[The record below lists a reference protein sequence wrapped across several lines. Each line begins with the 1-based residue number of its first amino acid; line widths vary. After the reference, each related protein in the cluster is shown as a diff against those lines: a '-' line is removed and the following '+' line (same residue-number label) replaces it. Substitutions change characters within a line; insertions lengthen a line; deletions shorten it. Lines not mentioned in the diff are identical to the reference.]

1 MKRSTRLLCLL
12 SLCLFLIGC
21 QTESKPS
28 INFPESKPSINFPQ
42 NSNRPE
48 DVEYMVAYDWMA
60 GESPVNTK
68 RMCTLRAGVNDPY
81 FAVSPTGCYF
91 IYSTAGTSDSF
102 ILYLDNGT
110 DTMVKLC
117 GRPDCNHSNSDCNAY
132 LYCGSMLSY
141 YNGYLYAVSGAESS
155 AERCEL
161 IRMEPDG
168 TERVSVL
175 DLLAF
180 ANAHDG
186 DYVQSTLI
194 ANGYFVF
201 GVYAWKNS
209 GAGGLSG
216 TWVGTYVYKLDGS
229 LEEPQ
234 AVDAD
239 GAILYNCGDVFLAYR
254 NEAQNGGQYGSYWN
268 WEPETDRTTYL
279 TDHPGEPGW
288 YDEEE
293 AYYFKNGAICRLTYA
308 SQTEEVMVDTG
319 LEGKYYLFVFPD
331 CMVVAS
337 SAIEKTVDSHLY
349 VYNWAFE
356 LVDTVEIP
364 NPTNESTHF
373 LLIAETA
380 EYFILTDK
388 VLGAPTYYISKSEL
402 GTGNVPIHAFKFA

>member
-28 INFPESKPSINFPQ
+28 VNFPQ
-42 NSNRPE
+42 KPNKPE
-48 DVEYMVAYDWMA
+48 DVEYTVTYDWMA

-68 RMCTLRAGVNDPY
+68 RMCTLRAGVNEPY

-91 IYSTAGTSDSF
+91 IYSTEGTSDSF

-141 YNGYLYAVSGAESS
+141 YNGYLYAVSGAKSS

-201 GVYAWKNS
+201 GVYAWKDS
-209 GAGGLSG
+209 GAGSLSG

-319 LEGKYYLFVFPD
+319 LEGDYYLFVFPD

-337 SAIEKTVDSHLY
+337 SEIEKTVDSHLY

-402 GTGNVPIHAFKFA
+402 GTGNVPIHAFKFE